1 MHLSRPLFCTLIAA
15 AVVVGTDIDS
25 NDIPTQC
32 QQVCAAVVSLTATC
46 DRKTDDDKQE
56 QDCICKDSQAPT
68 SIPLCEACIAQNSRD
83 GHDNDA
89 NDLVRSCSF
98 STTSYNPAAT
108 TTSFNTSSAATHSAS
123 SSSTASRSGTT
134 TGTSPARTSDS
145 AGVVLFSPDL
155 GLFGSVIMAL
165 FGIMQI

>member
-83 GHDNDA
+83 GHDNG
-89 NDLVRSCSF
+89 NLCPESLCQRPRSILFIQHHVLQPRGYDDFFQHQQRSDSF
-98 STTSYNPAAT
+98 CEQFIDRFSQWNHYGDI
-108 TTSFNTSSAATHSAS
+108 S
-123 SSSTASRSGTT
+123 SSN
-134 TGTSPARTSDS
+134 
-145 AGVVLFSPDL
+145 L
-155 GLFGSVIMAL
+155 GLGRRRTV
-165 FGIMQI
+165 